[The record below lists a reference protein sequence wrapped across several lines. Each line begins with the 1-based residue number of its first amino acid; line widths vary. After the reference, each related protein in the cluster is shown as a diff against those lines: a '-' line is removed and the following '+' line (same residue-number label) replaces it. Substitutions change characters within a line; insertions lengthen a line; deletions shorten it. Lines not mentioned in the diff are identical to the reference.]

1 MGVAFEMNHLK
12 LKSWR
17 LEVWTE
23 AIRVDKIMTR
33 RERLTN
39 PSLLP
44 LKGLP
49 AGGWLFFRIN

>member
-1 MGVAFEMNHLK
+1 MAFEMNHLK
-12 LKSWR
+12 LETWR

-23 AIRVDKIMTR
+23 AIREDKIMTR

-39 PSLLP
+39 PSLLQ